1 MNTPMNNRFVACLAL
16 MLLCLFSCAPRLKP
30 ELVVLDVRTQSLL
43 DRIIIVD
50 IEEFSDSRII
60 QRLTSFA
67 YANKDMPVARLT
79 ISNSELTALSSIRS
93 SYINDAGIGFF
104 TPEAGSTEESD
115 QMIAQVNCREGSA
128 SIRLRRGNK
137 IEEKLIF
144 GKADP
149 TKLNLGNN
157 VIGKIVSL
165 VVDLQ
170 QSTSNNEPKGQLTY
184 LLRSSTLPSIE
195 DATLIGQMLSKQHP
209 EMFIGLAIRTD
220 THFYM
225 SNGPLFDHFDLPN
238 PYLSRTAYIES
249 PYIECL
255 IGDECRIRTL
265 VALEESLRKNERE
278 MTASF
283 LTTSEK
289 SKTTSGNKVLKQ
301 NKIK

>member
-149 TKLNLGNN
+149 TKLHLGNT
-157 VIGKIVSL
+157 VIGKIVSF
-165 VVDLQ
+165 VTDLQ
-170 QSTSNNEPKGQLTY
+170 RSTSNKEPQGQLTY
-184 LLRSSTLPSIE
+184 LFRSNTLPSIE
-195 DATLIGQMLSKQHP
+195 DATLIGQMLSKRHP
-209 EMFIGLAIRTD
+209 EMFIALAIRTD
-220 THFYM
+220 SHFYM
-225 SNGPLFDHFDLPN
+225 SGGPIIDHFDLPT
-238 PYLSRTAYIES
+238 PKLSRTAYIES

-255 IGDECRIRTL
+255 IGQECKIRTL
-265 VALEESLRKNERE
+265 VALEESRRINE
-278 MTASF
+278 MAMKAD
-283 LTTSEK
+283 LW
-289 SKTTSGNKVLKQ
+289 KTTQKSNKDLVQ
-301 NKIK
+301 RRIK